1 MQKLLNEWR
10 QYLTETAKGL
20 PSFGYS
26 EKAIDLIKKY
36 ESFRSKPYLDGEG
49 KATIGY
55 GTRRYP
61 SGKPVTLKDK
71 AINKEQAHE
80 FLINSMNFVVQGI
93 NKFMATKKKVDKKG
107 NPIILNQNQIDALT
121 SLGYN
126 IGRSALVNSDAYSRA
141 TRKPDDPKIRD
152 YFMQWQNEPG
162 HERRRKE
169 EADLY
174 FTPVS

>member
-1 MQKLLNEWR
+1 
-10 QYLTETAKGL
+10 
-20 PSFGYS
+20 
-26 EKAIDLIKKY
+26 
-36 ESFRSKPYLDGEG
+36 
-49 KATIGY
+49 
-55 GTRRYP
+55 
-61 SGKPVTLKDK
+61 
-71 AINKEQAHE
+71 
-80 FLINSMNFVVQGI
+80 MNYVVQGI
-93 NKFMATKKKVDKKG
+93 NRFMATPKKVDKKG

-141 TRKPDDPKIRD
+141 TRKPNDSKIRS

-162 HERRRKE
+162 HKKRRKE